1 MIDELEFFK
10 KQQERIKEALNKLDP
25 PKQTQ
30 KYVNLISC
38 GTNLVGFTSQL
49 EGLIKAKQEAAKRE
63 ADNKIAAEEALEE
76 MKTTETKV
84 AKK

>member
-1 MIDELEFFK
+1 M
-10 KQQERIKEALNKLDP
+10 
-25 PKQTQ
+25 
-30 KYVNLISC
+30 ISC